1 MSLYTDETVQIELE
15 EADWSQLLDEYDY
28 SRPQRGE
35 LRDGL
40 IMQKEDNGVLVSI
53 GTKRE
58 GVIPWQDVRQMGDNY
73 MDTLHVGEPIQVY
86 VQDPENKDGE
96 LILSLTM
103 VQVAKDWESA
113 SGLFS
118 DGGIVR
124 CKVVGF
130 NKGGLLVQFNHIRGF
145 VPASQV
151 AQLHGRT
158 AAEERQQALQ
168 RMVNQ
173 EIPLKVIEVDRER
186 NRLVFSE
193 RSATQE
199 WRKAQKQR
207 LLSELQA
214 GDILQGR
221 VNQLTNFGAFIDLGG
236 ADGLAHISELSWQ
249 RVNNPREV
257 LSPGQEVKVVV
268 VEIDRE
274 RERIGLSLRKLQ
286 DNPWDTI
293 DQRYSLGQLIT
304 GPVTN
309 VTPFG
314 AFVQVE
320 EAVEGLIHASE
331 LDVDP
336 QTQPS
341 EVLKSGQEI
350 TAKVIS
356 LDRQRQR
363 MGLSLR
369 RVTEDT
375 QEEDGDSANAEDEQL
390 EAPDTTT
397 TDEQLEAPDTTE
409 KPENVPTTETHA
421 EETHAEPTEDDA
433 LTPPIEEQQIEEPVA
448 VAVAQAETPA
458 QEPEQQQQNTA
469 HTEEQE
475 QEPATTLMETAVGTM
490 PVAVAAPTTG
500 DAQHDS
506 TTSTTTHLQEA
517 AVGQAERTESAPD
530 TNGHS
535 DNGNGNLALTS
546 EHEALATTVSTS
558 QTNGESATT
567 SVVETKK
574 DAQQDS
580 SVSHGTIHANVTET
594 VGAPTSE

>member
-1 MSLYTDETVQIELE
+1 MTIQSDQSAYDELE
-15 EADWSQLLDEYDY
+15 EAHWSELLDEYDY
-28 SRPQRGE
+28 ARPQRGE

-40 IMQKEDNGVLVSI
+40 IMQIEDNGVLVSI

-58 GVIPWQDVRQMGDNY
+58 GIIPWNDVRQMGEEFVES
-73 MDTLHVGEPIQVY
+73 LRVGQPIQVY
-86 VQDPENKDGE
+86 VKDPENKDGDLE
-96 LILSLTM
+96 LSLTM
-103 VQVAKDWESA
+103 VQVAKDWEEA
-113 SGLFS
+113 GRLYQ
-118 DGGIVR
+118 DGTITR
-124 CKVVGF
+124 CKVIGF

-173 EIPLKVIEVDRER
+173 EIPLKVIEVDRDR

-193 RSATQE
+193 RSATQD

-207 LLSELQA
+207 LLTELQP
-214 GDILQGR
+214 GDILTGR

-249 RVNNPREV
+249 RVNHPREV
-257 LSPGQEVKVVV
+257 LTNGQEVKVMV

-286 DNPWDTI
+286 ENPWDTI
-293 DQRYSLGQLIT
+293 DERYSLGQLAT

-331 LDVDP
+331 LDADP
-336 QTQPS
+336 QTQPRD
-341 EVLKSGQEI
+341 VLQPGQMV

-369 RVTEDT
+369 RVSEDQPENEGEGSASSGENPAEPPTTSDTTPQDT
-375 QEEDGDSANAEDEQL
+375 Q
-390 EAPDTTT
+390 TTSS
-397 TDEQLEAPDTTE
+397 
-409 KPENVPTTETHA
+409 N
-421 EETHAEPTEDDA
+421 
-433 LTPPIEEQQIEEPVA
+433 
-448 VAVAQAETPA
+448 
-458 QEPEQQQQNTA
+458 
-469 HTEEQE
+469 
-475 QEPATTLMETAVGTM
+475 GTS
-490 PVAVAAPTTG
+490 VAAASDIEQPVN
-500 DAQHDS
+500 
-506 TTSTTTHLQEA
+506 E
-517 AVGQAERTESAPD
+517 QA
-530 TNGHS
+530 
-535 DNGNGNLALTS
+535 
-546 EHEALATTVSTS
+546 
-558 QTNGESATT
+558 
-567 SVVETKK
+567 
-574 DAQQDS
+574 
-580 SVSHGTIHANVTET
+580 
-594 VGAPTSE
+594 